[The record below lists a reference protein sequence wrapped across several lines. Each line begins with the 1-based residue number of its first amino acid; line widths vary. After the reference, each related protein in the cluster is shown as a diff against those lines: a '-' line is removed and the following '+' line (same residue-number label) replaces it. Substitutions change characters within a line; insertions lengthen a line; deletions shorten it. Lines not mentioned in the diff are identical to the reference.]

1 VLDYRQKERLKMPS
15 YDMETRYGL
24 DNIDP
29 QDYEKEENMKVTA
42 KNTNIMG
49 DIESLKKDI
58 ETDGEMI

>member
-1 VLDYRQKERLKMPS
+1 MPS

-29 QDYEKEENMKVTA
+29 QDYGKEENMKVTT